1 MKRQRKNKRRIILGI
16 TGSFGSGKSTVAR
29 LLKAGSCSLIDAD
42 RIAHQVLRQRDV
54 HKKIVSIFGQAVL
67 GKGSL
72 DRRRLGSLVFSSKR
86 ILKKL
91 QEIVHPR
98 VIGIIRDKIE
108 TSPKNIILDAPLLI
122 EAGLGDLADKILV
135 VKISRAK
142 QVKRLLSKTTLSR
155 ADILR
160 RIRAQFPLSM
170 KVRMADFIID
180 NNGSLAKTK
189 EQLVKIR
196 RLLWKN

>member
-1 MKRQRKNKRRIILGI
+1 MRRQIKNKRRIILGI

-29 LLKAGSCSLIDAD
+29 LLKTDSCRVIDAD
-42 RIAHQVLRQRDV
+42 RIAHQVLRQRDI
-54 HKKIVSIFGQAVL
+54 HKKIASIFGKSVL
-67 GKGSL
+67 RKGSI
-72 DRRRLGSLVFSSKR
+72 DRRRLANLVFANKR
-86 ILKKL
+86 MLRKL

-98 VIGIIRDKIE
+98 VIRIIRDKIE

-122 EAGLGDLADKILV
+122 EAGLGDLADKIVV

-142 QVKRLLSKTTLSR
+142 QVERLLSKTALSR
-155 ADILR
+155 SDILR

-180 NNGSLAKTK
+180 NNGSFAKTK
-189 EQLVKIR
+189 ELVSKIR